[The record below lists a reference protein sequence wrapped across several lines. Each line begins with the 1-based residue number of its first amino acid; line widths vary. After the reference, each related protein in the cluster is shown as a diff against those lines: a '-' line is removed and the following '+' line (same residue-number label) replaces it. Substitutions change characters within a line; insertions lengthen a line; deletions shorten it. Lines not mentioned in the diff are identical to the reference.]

1 MKKVLSLILSILII
15 LGAVSTS
22 PLVFANDNEL
32 QKGYLHANGTI
43 YGNTGYIEM
52 FFTLPEQDEDIYSI
66 QFKYTLPSGVALNGS
81 PTTPLKTTEG
91 TPWEIGH
98 SNKEIWIYNSIN
110 QPLNAVNATVGR
122 EYTIVKI
129 PVKITKDIA
138 PGRMDFKAEL
148 TEVGVKVDGENYDYD
163 NGIGL
168 CDKEVD
174 AYVEY
179 IKNLNG
185 ATVSG
190 ITQQTY
196 NGNARYQ
203 NNLTVKLG
211 KTVLEEGTDYDLEYS
226 NNKLPGIATVK
237 IIGCGNYYG
246 TVTKTFI
253 IIPKQIKKESFKVGS
268 STVSTT
274 SFSWEKADGVSGYSV
289 HRSLSANSGYSQV
302 AEVTTNSFTDKNL
315 YSGKYYYYRVYAF
328 KTINGKKYY
337 GVYSAVKTKTA
348 GYLVNTPQ
356 SLKASNQTTSSVKI
370 SWKVTPNANGYII
383 YRSTNKDSGYKA
395 VKTITS
401 QYTTYFVNKNLSKG
415 KTYYY
420 KVYAYRTYKGSKGIG
435 APASITTST
444 KPTTPKMSSAKNS
457 AKKTA
462 KVTWKKATGATGY
475 ELYFSTKKS
484 KGYKKAY
491 TGTKLSYTKKS
502 LKKGKTY
509 YFKVRAYR
517 TVNGKKLYGS
527 YSSPKSVKINK

>member
-1 MKKVLSLILSILII
+1 MKKVLSLLLSILII

-22 PLVFANDNEL
+22 PFVFANDTEL

-43 YGNTGYIEM
+43 YGSTGYIEI

-66 QFKYTLPSGVALNGS
+66 QFNYTLPSGVALNGS
-81 PTTPLKTTEG
+81 PTTPLKTTNG
-91 TPWEIGH
+91 TPWEIGY
-98 SNKEIWIYNSIN
+98 SNKEIWIYNSHN
-110 QPLNAVNATVGR
+110 QPLNDVNATVGR
-122 EYTIVKI
+122 EYTVVKI

-138 PGRMDFKAEL
+138 PGRLDFKAEL
-148 TEVGVKVDGENYDYD
+148 TEVGIKVNGENYGYD
-163 NGIGL
+163 NGIGFF
-168 CDKEVD
+168 DKEVD

-179 IKNLNG
+179 IKNLGG

-190 ITQQTY
+190 ISQMTY
-196 NGNARYQ
+196 SGKSLYQ
-203 NNLTVKLG
+203 NNITVKLG
-211 KTVLEEGTDYDLEYS
+211 NTVLEEGTDYDLEHS
-226 NNKLPGIATVK
+226 NNKLPGVATVK
-237 IIGCGNYYG
+237 IVGCGSYYG
-246 TVTKTFI
+246 TISKTFI
-253 IIPKQIKKESFKVGS
+253 IIPTKVSDLKAGN
-268 STVSTT
+268 STVATV
-274 SFSWEKADGVSGYSV
+274 SFSWKKAEGVSGYSI
-289 HRSLSANSGYSQV
+289 HRSLSANSGYSQI
-302 AEVTTNSFTDKNL
+302 AEVTTNSFTDNNL

-337 GVYSAVKTKTA
+337 SGYSAVRTKTT

-356 SLKASNQTTSSVKI
+356 SLKASSQTTSSVKI
-370 SWKVTPNANGYII
+370 SWKVTSNANGYIV
-383 YRSTNKDSGYKA
+383 YRSTNKNSGYKA
-395 VKTITS
+395 IKTINS
-401 QYTTYFVNKNLSKG
+401 QYTTYFVNKKLSKG

-444 KPTTPKMSSAKNS
+444 KPTTPKISSAKNS

-462 KVTWKKATGATGY
+462 KVTWKKATGASRY
-475 ELYFSTKKS
+475 ELYFSTKKT

-517 TVNGKKLYGS
+517 TVNGKKIYGS
-527 YSSPKSVKINK
+527 YSSPKSVKIKK